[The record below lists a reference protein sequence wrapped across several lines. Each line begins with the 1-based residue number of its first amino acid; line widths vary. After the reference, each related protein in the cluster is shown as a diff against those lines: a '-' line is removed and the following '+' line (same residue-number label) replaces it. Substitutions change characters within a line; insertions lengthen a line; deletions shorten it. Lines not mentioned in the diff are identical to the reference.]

1 MVIFRFL
8 LNQFIFSKNHLMQ
21 FYFNGILIYNF
32 GIKVCRQMED
42 INIRIAQQVRE
53 LRLARGYTL
62 DVLATRCQV
71 SRSAIS
77 LIERGEAS
85 PTAVVLEKL
94 ANGLGVPLTQ
104 LFDIP
109 QNNQSPQPMVR
120 RTQQS
125 EWKDPETG
133 YIRRQVSPPNW
144 KSPFQIV
151 EIEFPPQSRITYEI
165 SETSKVVQQ
174 QLWVVEGEIDIQLG
188 DSSYALSTGDC
199 LAMQLNQPVIYSNN
213 SSQVARYI
221 LVVSN
226 QLVSAVKESL

>member
-1 MVIFRFL
+1 
-8 LNQFIFSKNHLMQ
+8 
-21 FYFNGILIYNF
+21 
-32 GIKVCRQMED
+32 MED

-53 LRLARGYTL
+53 IRLARGYTL
-62 DVLATRCQV
+62 DILASRCQV

-104 LFDIP
+104 LFDSP
-109 QNNQSPQPMVR
+109 QNTQSPQPMVR
-120 RTQQS
+120 RTQQA

-151 EIEFPPQSRITYEI
+151 EIEFPAQSRVTYET
-165 SETSKVVQQ
+165 STNSKVVLQQ
-174 QLWVVEGEIDIQLG
+174 IWVIEGQIDIQLG
-188 DSSYALSTGDC
+188 ENFYALQEGDC
-199 LAMQLNQPVIYSNN
+199 LAMQLHQPIIYSNP
-213 SSQVARYI
+213 SSKAARYI
-221 LVVSN
+221 LVVCN
-226 QLVSAVKESL
+226 ELVSILKESS

>member
-1 MVIFRFL
+1 MD
-8 LNQFIFSKNHLMQ
+8 
-21 FYFNGILIYNF
+21 
-32 GIKVCRQMED
+32 D

-94 ANGLGVPLTQ
+94 ANGLDVPLIQ
-104 LFDIP
+104 LFA
-109 QNNQSPQPMVR
+109 NQQDNQTPQPIVR
-120 RTQQS
+120 RSQQS

-151 EIEFPPQSRITYEI
+151 EIEFPAQSRITYEI

-174 QLWVVEGEIDIQLG
+174 QLWLVEGEIDIQLG
-188 DSSYALSTGDC
+188 ESSYALSTGDC

>member
-1 MVIFRFL
+1 
-8 LNQFIFSKNHLMQ
+8 
-21 FYFNGILIYNF
+21 
-32 GIKVCRQMED
+32 MED

-53 LRLARGYTL
+53 IRLTRGYTL
-62 DVLATRCQV
+62 DVLASRCQV

-104 LFDIP
+104 LFDSP
-109 QNNQSPQPMVR
+109 QNTQSPQPMVR

-151 EIEFPPQSRITYEI
+151 EIEFPALSRVTYET
-165 SETSKVVQQ
+165 STNSKVVLQQ
-174 QLWVVEGEIDIQLG
+174 IWVIEGQIDIQLG
-188 DSSYALSTGDC
+188 ENFYALQEGDC
-199 LAMQLNQPVIYSNN
+199 LAMQLDQPIIYSNP
-213 SSQVARYI
+213 SSKAARYI
-221 LVVSN
+221 LVVCN
-226 QLVSAVKESL
+226 ELVSILKESS

>member
-1 MVIFRFL
+1 
-8 LNQFIFSKNHLMQ
+8 
-21 FYFNGILIYNF
+21 
-32 GIKVCRQMED
+32 MED

-53 LRLARGYTL
+53 IRLARGYTL
-62 DVLATRCQV
+62 DILASRCQV

-104 LFDIP
+104 LFDSP
-109 QNNQSPQPMVR
+109 QNTQSPQPMVR
-120 RTQQS
+120 RTQQA

-151 EIEFPPQSRITYEI
+151 EIEFPALSRVTYET
-165 SETSKVVQQ
+165 STNSKVVLQQ
-174 QLWVVEGEIDIQLG
+174 IWVIEGQIDIQLG
-188 DSSYALSTGDC
+188 ENFYALQEGDC
-199 LAMQLNQPVIYSNN
+199 LAMQLDQPIIYSNP
-213 SSQVARYI
+213 SSKAARYI
-221 LVVSN
+221 LVVCN
-226 QLVSAVKESL
+226 ELVSILKESS

>member
-1 MVIFRFL
+1 
-8 LNQFIFSKNHLMQ
+8 
-21 FYFNGILIYNF
+21 
-32 GIKVCRQMED
+32 MED

-53 LRLARGYTL
+53 IRLARGYTL
-62 DVLATRCQV
+62 DVLASRCQV

-104 LFDIP
+104 LFDSP
-109 QNNQSPQPMVR
+109 QNTQSPQPMVR
-120 RTQQS
+120 RTQQA

-151 EIEFPPQSRITYEI
+151 EIEFPAQSRVTYET
-165 SETSKVVQQ
+165 STNSKVVLQQ
-174 QLWVVEGEIDIQLG
+174 IWVIEGQIVIQLG
-188 DSSYALSTGDC
+188 ENFYALQEGDC
-199 LAMQLNQPVIYSNN
+199 LAMQLDQPIIYSNP
-213 SSQVARYI
+213 SSKAARYI
-221 LVVSN
+221 LVVCN
-226 QLVSAVKESL
+226 ELVSILKESS

>member
-1 MVIFRFL
+1 
-8 LNQFIFSKNHLMQ
+8 
-21 FYFNGILIYNF
+21 
-32 GIKVCRQMED
+32 MED

-62 DVLATRCQV
+62 DILATRCQV

-104 LFDIP
+104 LFDVP

>member
-1 MVIFRFL
+1 
-8 LNQFIFSKNHLMQ
+8 
-21 FYFNGILIYNF
+21 
-32 GIKVCRQMED
+32 MED

-94 ANGLGVPLTQ
+94 ANGLDVPLTQ
-104 LFDIP
+104 LFAN
-109 QNNQSPQPMVR
+109 QQGNQSPEPIVR
-120 RTQQS
+120 RSQQS
-125 EWKDPETG
+125 QWKDPETG
-133 YIRRQVSPPNW
+133 YIRRQISPPNW

-151 EIEFPPQSRITYEI
+151 EIEFPAQSRITYEI

-174 QLWVVEGEIDIQLG
+174 QLWVVEGKIDIQLG
-188 DSSYALSTGDC
+188 ESSYALSTGDC

-221 LVVSN
+221 LVVSS
-226 QLVSAVKESL
+226 QLVSAIKESL

>member
-1 MVIFRFL
+1 
-8 LNQFIFSKNHLMQ
+8 
-21 FYFNGILIYNF
+21 
-32 GIKVCRQMED
+32 MED

-53 LRLARGYTL
+53 IRLARGYTL
-62 DVLATRCQV
+62 DILASRCQV

-104 LFDIP
+104 LFDSP
-109 QNNQSPQPMVR
+109 QNTQSPQPMVR
-120 RTQQS
+120 RTQQA

-151 EIEFPPQSRITYEI
+151 EIEFPAQSRVTYET
-165 SETSKVVQQ
+165 STNSKVVLQQ
-174 QLWVVEGEIDIQLG
+174 IWVIEGQIDIQLG
-188 DSSYALSTGDC
+188 ENFYALQKGDC
-199 LAMQLNQPVIYSNN
+199 LAMQLDQPIIYSNP
-213 SSQVARYI
+213 SSKAARYI
-221 LVVSN
+221 LVVCN
-226 QLVSAVKESL
+226 ELVSILKESS

>member
-1 MVIFRFL
+1 
-8 LNQFIFSKNHLMQ
+8 
-21 FYFNGILIYNF
+21 
-32 GIKVCRQMED
+32 MED

-53 LRLARGYTL
+53 IRLARGYTL
-62 DVLATRCQV
+62 DVLASRCQV

-94 ANGLGVPLTQ
+94 ANGLEVPLTQ
-104 LFDIP
+104 LFDSP
-109 QNNQSPQPMVR
+109 QNTQSPQPMVR

-151 EIEFPPQSRITYEI
+151 EIEFPAQSRVTYET
-165 SETSKVVQQ
+165 SANSKVVLQQ
-174 QLWVVEGEIDIQLG
+174 IWVIEGQIDIQLG
-188 DSSYALSTGDC
+188 ENFYALQKGDC
-199 LAMQLNQPVIYSNN
+199 LAMQLDQPIIFSNP
-213 SSQVARYI
+213 SSKAARYI
-221 LVVSN
+221 LVVCN
-226 QLVSAVKESL
+226 ELVSILKESS

>member
-1 MVIFRFL
+1 
-8 LNQFIFSKNHLMQ
+8 
-21 FYFNGILIYNF
+21 
-32 GIKVCRQMED
+32 MED

-165 SETSKVVQQ
+165 SETSKVVPQ

>member
-1 MVIFRFL
+1 
-8 LNQFIFSKNHLMQ
+8 
-21 FYFNGILIYNF
+21 
-32 GIKVCRQMED
+32 MED

-109 QNNQSPQPMVR
+109 QNNQSPLPMVR

-125 EWKDPETG
+125 EWKDPEIG

>member
-1 MVIFRFL
+1 
-8 LNQFIFSKNHLMQ
+8 
-21 FYFNGILIYNF
+21 
-32 GIKVCRQMED
+32 MED

-53 LRLARGYTL
+53 IRLARGYTL
-62 DVLATRCQV
+62 DILASRCQV

-104 LFDIP
+104 LFDSP
-109 QNNQSPQPMVR
+109 QNTQSPQPMVR
-120 RTQQS
+120 RTQQA

-151 EIEFPPQSRITYEI
+151 EIEFPAQSRVTYET
-165 SETSKVVQQ
+165 STNSKVVLQQ
-174 QLWVVEGEIDIQLG
+174 IWVIEGQIDIQLG
-188 DSSYALSTGDC
+188 ENFYALQEGDC
-199 LAMQLNQPVIYSNN
+199 LAMQLHQPIIYSNP
-213 SSQVARYI
+213 SSKAARYI
-221 LVVSN
+221 LVVFN
-226 QLVSAVKESL
+226 ELVSILKESS

>member
-1 MVIFRFL
+1 
-8 LNQFIFSKNHLMQ
+8 
-21 FYFNGILIYNF
+21 
-32 GIKVCRQMED
+32 MED

-53 LRLARGYTL
+53 IRLARGYTL
-62 DVLATRCQV
+62 DILASRCQV

-104 LFDIP
+104 LFDSP
-109 QNNQSPQPMVR
+109 PNTQSPQPMVR
-120 RTQQS
+120 RTQQA

-151 EIEFPPQSRITYEI
+151 EIEFPAQSRVTYET
-165 SETSKVVQQ
+165 STNSKVVLQQ
-174 QLWVVEGEIDIQLG
+174 IWVIEGQIDIQLG
-188 DSSYALSTGDC
+188 ENFYALQEGDC
-199 LAMQLNQPVIYSNN
+199 LAMQLDQPIIYSNP
-213 SSQVARYI
+213 SSKAARYI
-221 LVVSN
+221 LVVCN
-226 QLVSAVKESL
+226 ELVSILKESS

>member
-1 MVIFRFL
+1 
-8 LNQFIFSKNHLMQ
+8 
-21 FYFNGILIYNF
+21 
-32 GIKVCRQMED
+32 MED

-62 DVLATRCQV
+62 DILATRCQV

-109 QNNQSPQPMVR
+109 QNNQSPQPLIR

-133 YIRRQVSPPNW
+133 YIRRQISPPNW

>member
-1 MVIFRFL
+1 
-8 LNQFIFSKNHLMQ
+8 
-21 FYFNGILIYNF
+21 
-32 GIKVCRQMED
+32 MED

-53 LRLARGYTL
+53 IRLARGYTL
-62 DVLATRCQV
+62 DILASRCQI

-104 LFDIP
+104 LFDSP
-109 QNNQSPQPMVR
+109 PNTQSPQPMVR
-120 RTQQS
+120 RTQQA

-151 EIEFPPQSRITYEI
+151 EIEFPAQSRVTYET
-165 SETSKVVQQ
+165 SANSKVVLQQ
-174 QLWVVEGEIDIQLG
+174 IWVIEGQIDIQLG
-188 DSSYALSTGDC
+188 EKFYALQEGDC
-199 LAMQLNQPVIYSNN
+199 LAMQLDQPIIYSNP
-213 SSQVARYI
+213 SSKAARYI
-221 LVVSN
+221 LVVCN
-226 QLVSAVKESL
+226 ELVSILKESS

>member
-1 MVIFRFL
+1 
-8 LNQFIFSKNHLMQ
+8 
-21 FYFNGILIYNF
+21 
-32 GIKVCRQMED
+32 MED

-109 QNNQSPQPMVR
+109 QNDQSPQPMVR

-221 LVVSN
+221 LVISN

>member
-1 MVIFRFL
+1 
-8 LNQFIFSKNHLMQ
+8 
-21 FYFNGILIYNF
+21 
-32 GIKVCRQMED
+32 MED

-53 LRLARGYTL
+53 IRLARGYTL
-62 DVLATRCQV
+62 DILASRCQV

-104 LFDIP
+104 LFDSP
-109 QNNQSPQPMVR
+109 QNTQSPQPMVR
-120 RTQQS
+120 RTQQA

-151 EIEFPPQSRITYEI
+151 EIEFPAQSRVTYET
-165 SETSKVVQQ
+165 STNSKVVLQQ
-174 QLWVVEGEIDIQLG
+174 IWVIEGQIDIQLG
-188 DSSYALSTGDC
+188 ENFYALQEGDC
-199 LAMQLNQPVIYSNN
+199 LAMQLDQPIIYSNP
-213 SSQVARYI
+213 SSKAARYI
-221 LVVSN
+221 LVVCNELGSI
-226 QLVSAVKESL
+226 LKESS

>member
-1 MVIFRFL
+1 
-8 LNQFIFSKNHLMQ
+8 
-21 FYFNGILIYNF
+21 
-32 GIKVCRQMED
+32 MED

-53 LRLARGYTL
+53 IRLARGYTL
-62 DVLATRCQV
+62 DILASRCQV

-104 LFDIP
+104 LFDSP
-109 QNNQSPQPMVR
+109 QNTQSPQPMVR
-120 RTQQS
+120 RTQQA

-151 EIEFPPQSRITYEI
+151 EIEFPAQSRVTYET
-165 SETSKVVQQ
+165 STNSKVVLQQ
-174 QLWVVEGEIDIQLG
+174 IWVIEGQIDIQLG
-188 DSSYALSTGDC
+188 ENFYALQEGDC
-199 LAMQLNQPVIYSNN
+199 LAMQLDQPIIYSNP
-213 SSQVARYI
+213 SYKAARYI
-221 LVVSN
+221 LVVCN
-226 QLVSAVKESL
+226 ELVSILKESS

>member
-1 MVIFRFL
+1 
-8 LNQFIFSKNHLMQ
+8 
-21 FYFNGILIYNF
+21 
-32 GIKVCRQMED
+32 MED

-104 LFDIP
+104 LFAIP

-133 YIRRQVSPPNW
+133 YIRRTVSPPNL
-144 KSPFQIV
+144 KLPFQIV
-151 EIEFPPQSRITYEI
+151 EIEFPPHARITYEI
-165 SETSKVVQQ
+165 SESSKVVQQ
-174 QLWVVEGEIDIQLG
+174 QLWVVEGQIDIQLG
-188 DSSYALSTGDC
+188 KNSYALGEGDC
-199 LAMQLNQPVIYSNN
+199 LAMQLDQPVIYSNN

-226 QLVSAVKESL
+226 QLVSALKESL

>member
-1 MVIFRFL
+1 
-8 LNQFIFSKNHLMQ
+8 
-21 FYFNGILIYNF
+21 
-32 GIKVCRQMED
+32 MED

-62 DVLATRCQV
+62 DILATRCQV

-104 LFDIP
+104 LFDVP
-109 QNNQSPQPMVR
+109 QNNQSPQPLIR

-133 YIRRQVSPPNW
+133 YIRR
-144 KSPFQIV
+144 
-151 EIEFPPQSRITYEI
+151 
-165 SETSKVVQQ
+165 
-174 QLWVVEGEIDIQLG
+174 
-188 DSSYALSTGDC
+188 
-199 LAMQLNQPVIYSNN
+199 
-213 SSQVARYI
+213 
-221 LVVSN
+221 
-226 QLVSAVKESL
+226 

>member
-1 MVIFRFL
+1 
-8 LNQFIFSKNHLMQ
+8 
-21 FYFNGILIYNF
+21 
-32 GIKVCRQMED
+32 MED

-53 LRLARGYTL
+53 IRLARGYTL
-62 DVLATRCQV
+62 DILASRCQV

-104 LFDIP
+104 LFDSP
-109 QNNQSPQPMVR
+109 QNAQSPQPMVR
-120 RTQQS
+120 RTQQA

-151 EIEFPPQSRITYEI
+151 EIEFPAQSRVTYET
-165 SETSKVVQQ
+165 STNSKVVLQQ
-174 QLWVVEGEIDIQLG
+174 IWVIEGQIDIQLG
-188 DSSYALSTGDC
+188 ENFYALQEGDC
-199 LAMQLNQPVIYSNN
+199 LAMQLHQPIIYSNP
-213 SSQVARYI
+213 SSKAARYI
-221 LVVSN
+221 LVVCN
-226 QLVSAVKESL
+226 ELVSILKESS